1 MRLMTNSVAQHYGN
15 DGIVSRI
22 ISALSEAGFDIDNL
36 KPDVFA
42 GADEFH
48 IGGRKGSEFVA
59 KALDMKS
66 GQQLLDIGSG
76 IGGPARFIAN
86 TLGVIVEGI
95 DLTPE
100 FVEAA
105 VEITEM
111 VGMTEQVS
119 FQVGSATSIP
129 FDDDTFDASTM
140 LHVGMNIPDKGLLF
154 SEMARVTKHDGS
166 IVVYDVMRTGEDD
179 LVFPMPWS
187 STSEYSFVDTVD
199 AYVKAAENAGLELLT
214 VEDHAEMAVSFFN
227 NPPSDPPPVNLG
239 HLMGTGMPEMVA
251 NAGNAIKSGTISPVL
266 LRFTN

>member
-1 MRLMTNSVAQHYGN
+1 MVDLVAQHYGN

-22 ISALSEAGFDIDNL
+22 ISALEEAGFDIDNL
-36 KPDVFA
+36 EPDVFA

-48 IGGRKGSEFVA
+48 IGGRKGSEYVA
-59 KALDMKS
+59 KALDLKS
-66 GQQLLDIGSG
+66 GQRLLDIGSG

-129 FDDDTFDASTM
+129 FNDHTFDASTM

-154 SEMARVTKHDGS
+154 SEMARVTKPDGS

-187 STSEYSFVDTVD
+187 SSSEYSFVDTVD

-214 VEDHAEMAVSFFN
+214 VDDHAEMALSFFS
-227 NPPSDPPPVNLG
+227 NPPSEPPPVNLG

>member
-1 MRLMTNSVAQHYGN
+1 MTNSVAQHYGN
-15 DGIVSRI
+15 DGIVPRI
-22 ISALSEAGFDIDNL
+22 VSALADAGFDTNDL
-36 KPDVFA
+36 EPDVFA

-59 KALDMKS
+59 KALDIES

-154 SEMARVTKHDGS
+154 SEMARVTKPDGS

-187 STSEYSFVDTVD
+187 SSSEYSFVDTVD

-214 VEDHAEMAVSFFN
+214 VDDHAEMALSFFS
-227 NPPSDPPPVNLG
+227 NPPSEPPPVNLG

>member
-1 MRLMTNSVAQHYGN
+1 MASSVAEHYGN

-22 ISALSEAGFDIDNL
+22 VSALEEAGFDGNNL
-36 KPDVFA
+36 EPDVFA

-59 KALDMKS
+59 NALNIQS
-66 GQQLLDIGSG
+66 GQYVLDIGSG
-76 IGGPARFIAN
+76 IGGPARYIAN
-86 TLGVIVEGI
+86 MLDVIVEGI

-100 FVEAA
+100 FVKAA

-129 FDDDTFDASTM
+129 FDNDTFDASTM
-140 LHVGMNIPDKGLLF
+140 VHVGMNISNKELLF
-154 SEMARVTKHDGS
+154 SEIARVTKPKGS
-166 IVVYDVMRTGEDD
+166 IVVYDVMRTGEDN
-179 LVFPMPWS
+179 LAFPMPWS
-187 STSEYSFVDTVD
+187 STPEYSFVETVD
-199 AYVKAAENAGLELLT
+199 VYVKAAENAELELLA
-214 VEDHAEMAVSFFN
+214 VDDHAEMAVSFFN
-227 NPPSDPPPVNLG
+227 NPPSEPPPVNLG

-251 NAGNAIKSGTISPVL
+251 NAREAINSGTISPIL

>member
-1 MRLMTNSVAQHYGN
+1 MTNSVAQHYGN
-15 DGIVSRI
+15 DGIVPRI
-22 ISALSEAGFDIDNL
+22 VSALADAGFDTNDL
-36 KPDVFA
+36 EPDVFA

-59 KALDMKS
+59 KALDIES

-86 TLGVIVEGI
+86 TLDVIVEGI

-154 SEMARVTKHDGS
+154 SEMARVTKPDGS

-187 STSEYSFVDTVD
+187 SSSEYSFVDTVD

-214 VEDHAEMAVSFFN
+214 VDDHAEMALSFFS
-227 NPPSDPPPVNLG
+227 NPPSEPPPVNLG

>member
-1 MRLMTNSVAQHYGN
+1 MTNSVAQHYGN

-22 ISALSEAGFDIDNL
+22 VSALADAGFDTNDLEPN
-36 KPDVFA
+36 VFA

-48 IGGRKGSEFVA
+48 IGGRKGSEYVA
-59 KALDMKS
+59 KALDLES
-66 GQQLLDIGSG
+66 GQRLLDIGSG

-86 TLGVIVEGI
+86 TLDVTVEGI

-105 VEITEM
+105 VEISEM

-119 FQVGSATSIP
+119 FQVGSAISIP

-140 LHVGMNIPDKGLLF
+140 LHVGMNISDKELLF
-154 SEMARVTKHDGS
+154 REMARVTKPDGS

-187 STSEYSFVDTVD
+187 STSEYSFVDTVN
-199 AYVKAAENAGLELLT
+199 AYVKAAESAGLELLT
-214 VEDHAEMAVSFFN
+214 VDDHAEMAVAFFN
-227 NPPSDPPPVNLG
+227 NPPSEPPPVNLG
-239 HLMGTGMPEMVA
+239 HLMGTGMPEMFA
-251 NAGNAIKSGTISPVL
+251 NARDAINSGTISPIL

>member
-1 MRLMTNSVAQHYGN
+1 MTNSVAQHYGN

-22 ISALSEAGFDIDNL
+22 VSALADAGFDTNDLEPN
-36 KPDVFA
+36 VFA

-48 IGGRKGSEFVA
+48 IGGRKGSEYVA
-59 KALDMKS
+59 KALDLES
-66 GQQLLDIGSG
+66 GQRLLDIGSG

-86 TLGVIVEGI
+86 TLDVTVEGI

-119 FQVGSATSIP
+119 FEVGSATSIP
-129 FDDDTFDASTM
+129 FEDDTFDASTM
-140 LHVGMNIPDKGLLF
+140 LHVGMNISDKELLF
-154 SEMARVTKHDGS
+154 SEMARVTKPYGS

-187 STSEYSFVDTVD
+187 STSEYSFVDTVN
-199 AYVKAAENAGLELLT
+199 AYVKAAESAGLELLT
-214 VEDHAEMAVSFFN
+214 VDDHAEMAVTFFN
-227 NPPSDPPPVNLG
+227 NPPSEPPPVNLG
-239 HLMGTGMPEMVA
+239 HLMGTGMPEMFA
-251 NAGNAIKSGTISPVL
+251 NARDAINSGTISPIL

>member
-1 MRLMTNSVAQHYGN
+1 MDDSVAQHYGN

-22 ISALSEAGFDIDNL
+22 TSALAEAGFDTNNL
-36 KPDVFA
+36 EPDVFA

-59 KALDMKS
+59 DALEIDP
-66 GQQLLDIGSG
+66 GQLVLDIGSG
-76 IGGPARFIAN
+76 IGGPARYIAN
-86 TLGVIVEGI
+86 TLGVKVEGI

-105 VEITEM
+105 SEITEM

-140 LHVGMNIPDKGLLF
+140 IHVGMNIADKELLF
-154 SEMARVTKHDGS
+154 NEIARGS
-166 IVVYDVMRTGEDD
+166 KSDAKIVIYDDMRTGEDD

-187 STSEYSFVDTVD
+187 STTEFSFVEPVDVYVAAAEKAGLKLVTVD
-199 AYVKAAENAGLELLT
+199 DYAEVAR
-214 VEDHAEMAVSFFN
+214 SFFN
-227 NPPSDPPPVNLG
+227 NPPSEPPPVNLG
-239 HLMGTGMPEMVA
+239 HLMGTGMPEMFA
-251 NAGNAIKSGTISPVL
+251 NARNAINSGAISPIL
-266 LRFTN
+266 LRFTK

>member
-1 MRLMTNSVAQHYGN
+1 MTNSVAQHYGN

-22 ISALSEAGFDIDNL
+22 VSALADAGFDTNDLEPN
-36 KPDVFA
+36 VFA

-48 IGGRKGSEFVA
+48 IGGRKGSEYVA
-59 KALDMKS
+59 KALDIEP
-66 GQQLLDIGSG
+66 GQRLLDIGSG

-86 TLGVIVEGI
+86 TLDVTVEGI

-105 VEITEM
+105 VEISEM

-119 FQVGSATSIP
+119 FEVGSATSIP
-129 FDDDTFDASTM
+129 FEDDTFDASTM
-140 LHVGMNIPDKGLLF
+140 LHVGMNISDKGLLF
-154 SEMARVTKHDGS
+154 SEMARVTKPDGS

-187 STSEYSFVDTVD
+187 STSEYSFVDTVN
-199 AYVKAAENAGLELLT
+199 AYVKAAESAGLELLT
-214 VEDHAEMAVSFFN
+214 VDDHAEMALSFFS

>member
-1 MRLMTNSVAQHYGN
+1 MTNSVAQHYGN

-22 ISALSEAGFDIDNL
+22 VSALADAGFDTNDLEPN
-36 KPDVFA
+36 VFA

-48 IGGRKGSEFVA
+48 IGGHKGSEYVA
-59 KALDMKS
+59 KALDIEP
-66 GQQLLDIGSG
+66 GQRLLDIGSG

-86 TLGVIVEGI
+86 TLDVTVEGI

-214 VEDHAEMAVSFFN
+214 VDDHADMALSSFS
-227 NPPSDPPPVNLG
+227 NPQSDPPPVNLG

-251 NAGNAIKSGTISPVL
+251 NAGNAIKGGTISPVL

>member
-1 MRLMTNSVAQHYGN
+1 MASSVIEHYGN

-22 ISALSEAGFDIDNL
+22 ISALEEADFDINNL
-36 KPDVFA
+36 QPDVFA

-59 KALDMKS
+59 SALNMQS
-66 GQQLLDIGSG
+66 GHHVLDLGSG
-76 IGGPARFIAN
+76 IGGPARYIAN
-86 TLGVIVEGI
+86 TLDVTVEGI

-111 VGMTEQVS
+111 VGMVERVS

-129 FDDDTFDASTM
+129 FDDDTFDATTM
-140 LHVGMNIPDKGLLF
+140 LHVGMNISDKELLF
-154 SEMARVTKHDGS
+154 SEMARVTKPNGS
-166 IVVYDVMRTGEDD
+166 IVVYDVMRTGEGG

-187 STSEYSFVDTVD
+187 STPEYSFVDTKD

-214 VEDHAEMAVSFFN
+214 VDDHTEMAVSFFN
-227 NPPSDPPPVNLG
+227 NPPSEPPPVNLG
-239 HLMGTGMPEMVA
+239 HLMGTGMPEMFA
-251 NAGNAIKSGTISPVL
+251 NARNAINSGTIGPIL
-266 LRFTN
+266 LRFAN

>member
-1 MRLMTNSVAQHYGN
+1 MTNSVAQHYGN

-22 ISALSEAGFDIDNL
+22 VSALADAGFDTNDLEPN
-36 KPDVFA
+36 VFA

-48 IGGRKGSEFVA
+48 IGGRKGSEYVA
-59 KALDMKS
+59 KALDIKPS
-66 GQQLLDIGSG
+66 QRLLDIGSG

-86 TLGVIVEGI
+86 TLDVTVEGI

-129 FDDDTFDASTM
+129 FEDDTFDASTM
-140 LHVGMNIPDKGLLF
+140 LHVGMNISDKGLLF
-154 SEMARVTKHDGS
+154 SEIARVTKPDGS

-187 STSEYSFVDTVD
+187 STSEYSFVDTVN
-199 AYVKAAENAGLELLT
+199 AYVKAAESAGLELLT
-214 VEDHAEMAVSFFN
+214 VDDHAEMAVSFFN
-227 NPPSDPPPVNLG
+227 NPPSEPPPVNLG
-239 HLMGTGMPEMVA
+239 HLMGTGMPEMFA
-251 NAGNAIKSGTISPVL
+251 NARDAINSGTISPIL

>member
-1 MRLMTNSVAQHYGN
+1 MVDSVAQHYGN

-22 ISALSEAGFDIDNL
+22 ISALSEAGFDTGNL
-36 KPDVFA
+36 EPDVFA

-59 KALDMKS
+59 SAFDVKS
-66 GQQLLDIGSG
+66 GQRLLDIGSG

-86 TLGVIVEGI
+86 TLDVTVEGI

-129 FDDDTFDASTM
+129 FDDDTFDASTV

-154 SEMARVTKHDGS
+154 SEMARVTKPDGS

-214 VEDHAEMAVSFFN
+214 VDDHAEMALSFFS

>member
-1 MRLMTNSVAQHYGN
+1 MTNSVAQHYGN

-22 ISALSEAGFDIDNL
+22 VSALADAGFDTNDLEPN
-36 KPDVFA
+36 VFA

-48 IGGRKGSEFVA
+48 IGGRKGSEYVA
-59 KALDMKS
+59 KALDLES
-66 GQQLLDIGSG
+66 GQRLLDIGSG

-86 TLGVIVEGI
+86 TLDVTVEGI

-119 FQVGSATSIP
+119 FEVGSATSIP
-129 FDDDTFDASTM
+129 FEDDTFDASTM
-140 LHVGMNIPDKGLLF
+140 LHVGMNISDKELLF
-154 SEMARVTKHDGS
+154 SEMARVTKPYGS

-179 LVFPMPWS
+179 LVIPMPWS
-187 STSEYSFVDTVD
+187 STSEYSFVDTVN
-199 AYVKAAENAGLELLT
+199 AYVKAAESAGLELLT
-214 VEDHAEMAVSFFN
+214 VDDHAEMAVAFFN
-227 NPPSDPPPVNLG
+227 NPPSEPPPVNLG
-239 HLMGTGMPEMVA
+239 HLMGTGMPEMFA
-251 NAGNAIKSGTISPVL
+251 NARDAINSGTISPIL

>member
-1 MRLMTNSVAQHYGN
+1 MINSVAQHYGN

-22 ISALSEAGFDIDNL
+22 VSALADAGFDTNDL
-36 KPDVFA
+36 EPDVFA

-48 IGGRKGSEFVA
+48 IGGRKGSEYVA
-59 KALDMKS
+59 KALDLES
-66 GQQLLDIGSG
+66 GQRLLDIGSG

-86 TLGVIVEGI
+86 TLDVTVEGI

-119 FQVGSATSIP
+119 FQVGSAISIP

-140 LHVGMNIPDKGLLF
+140 LHVGMNISDKELLF
-154 SEMARVTKHDGS
+154 SEMARVTKPDGS

-187 STSEYSFVDTVD
+187 STSEYSFVDTVN
-199 AYVKAAENAGLELLT
+199 AYVKAAESAGLELLT
-214 VEDHAEMAVSFFN
+214 VDDHAEMAVTFFN
-227 NPPSDPPPVNLG
+227 NPPSEPPPVNLG
-239 HLMGTGMPEMVA
+239 HLMGTGMPEMFA
-251 NAGNAIKSGTISPVL
+251 NARDAINSGTISPIL

>member
-1 MRLMTNSVAQHYGN
+1 MTNSVAQHYGN

-22 ISALSEAGFDIDNL
+22 ISALGEAGFDTSNL
-36 KPDVFA
+36 EPDVFA

-59 KALDMKS
+59 NALNMQS
-66 GQQLLDIGSG
+66 GQHVLDIGSG
-76 IGGPARFIAN
+76 IGGPARYIAN
-86 TLGVIVEGI
+86 MLGVTVEGI

-129 FDDDTFDASTM
+129 FDDDMFDASTM
-140 LHVGMNIPDKGLLF
+140 LHVGMNISDKELLF
-154 SEMARVTKHDGS
+154 SEMARVTKPDGS

-187 STSEYSFVDTVD
+187 STSEYSFVDTVN
-199 AYVKAAENAGLELLT
+199 AYVKAAESAGLELLA
-214 VEDHAEMAVSFFN
+214 VDDPAEMAVTFFN
-227 NPPSDPPPVNLG
+227 NPPSEPPPVNLG
-239 HLMGTGMPEMVA
+239 HLMGTGMPEMFA
-251 NAGNAIKSGTISPVL
+251 NARDAINSGTISPIL

>member
-1 MRLMTNSVAQHYGN
+1 MVDSVAQHYGN

-22 ISALSEAGFDIDNL
+22 ISALEEAGFDIDNL
-36 KPDVFA
+36 EPDVFA

-48 IGGRKGSEFVA
+48 IGGRKGSEYVA
-59 KALDMKS
+59 KALGLKS
-66 GQQLLDIGSG
+66 GQRLLDIGSG

-86 TLGVIVEGI
+86 TLDVIVEGI

-129 FDDDTFDASTM
+129 FDDDTFDASTV

-154 SEMARVTKHDGS
+154 SEMARVTKPEGS

-187 STSEYSFVDTVD
+187 STAEYSFVDTVD

-214 VEDHAEMAVSFFN
+214 VDDHAEMALSFFS

-266 LRFTN
+266 LRFTS